1 MAVMAAAFVTP
12 ALQGASGTIA
22 LAFTILYVLSFALGT
37 GPVPGLLAAELLPTS
52 IRGAL
57 AGPDVAALSTPR
69 HLQLSGTTLGAP
81 ARQPLMCQQT
91 RCEQRRFIER
101 TRCNKT

>member
-1 MAVMAAAFVTP
+1 MCRQLLTISLAGQGICMAVMAAAFVTP

-22 LAFTILYVLSFALGT
+22 LAFTILYVLAFALGT

-57 AGPDVAALSTPR
+57 CASPR
-69 HLQLSGTTLGAP
+69 HNAAGTDG
-81 ARQPLMCQQT
+81 
-91 RCEQRRFIER
+91 RC
-101 TRCNKT
+101 CGS